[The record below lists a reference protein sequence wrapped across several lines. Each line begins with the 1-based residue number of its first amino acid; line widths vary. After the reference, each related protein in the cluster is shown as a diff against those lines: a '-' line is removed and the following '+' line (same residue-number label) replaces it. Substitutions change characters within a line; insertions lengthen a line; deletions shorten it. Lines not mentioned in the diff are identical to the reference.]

1 MCEMIEYYWKEDC
14 NKWNIHT
21 ETSTTTGKNN
31 YDWITIKRDKMK
43 SGKVHNHPKEPEK
56 ETRRNKEQINQLEN
70 K

>member
-1 MCEMIEYYWKEDC
+1 MFEMIEYYWKEDC
-14 NKWNIHT
+14 NKWNIHS

-31 YDWITIKRDKMK
+31 DLTTIKWDKMK

-56 ETRRNKEQINQLEN
+56 VTRRNKEQINQLEN